1 MNIIRRFWNWI
12 DERYRTLDTQRLV
25 MNAIFIISMTA
36 LVVLISTEAIVY
48 QEEESGILGLFLI
61 LLFLMIMFVLVN
73 VYPQKI
79 RLWSAIVT
87 IPINFVFFPHQFL
100 VASGG
105 GIKSGMPIWLTF
117 GILLVFLTTE
127 GIYFKILLPLTIAV
141 NAGMFMWAYLNPELV
156 PERMLRNYYYN
167 DNLIAMLVVGCSCG
181 FVLKYQKA
189 VQNRQTEAIEQARIV
204 AEQEKQNAQR
214 ANQAKSNFLTNMSH
228 DIRTPMNAIVGMTD
242 IAKYNIDN
250 KEKVMECLQVINA
263 SSTQLFQLLNNV
275 LDMSEIETQGLRLKE
290 IPFNLEELLENIEV
304 VVWQSARNKKID
316 LQFRCDVR
324 NGNLIGDTVRLR
336 QMLMNIIGNS
346 VKFTSA
352 EGRITV
358 TVKQIDNEIDD
369 YANFIFEI
377 EDTGIGMS
385 QEFID
390 KMLFNRF
397 EREDGQVVNK
407 TEGNGIGMSITK
419 GIADAMGATIQ
430 IQSKQGEG
438 SKFTIYLRM
447 KVDRNSRESIKKDK
461 DGSISFDAT
470 GKKILIVEDNEIN
483 MEIIKGILERTNAK
497 IVCAWSAEE
506 ALEFIENE
514 GEEFFDIIFM
524 DIQLPGMDGYSA
536 ARNIRCMP
544 REEAMTVPIL
554 AMTANAFAQDVEKAF
569 NSGMNAHIAKPIDV
583 DELFQKLYHFLYS
596 KG

>member
-1 MNIIRRFWNWI
+1 MNIIRRFGEWI
-12 DERYRTLDTQRLV
+12 DEKYRTLDTQRLV
-25 MNAIFIISMTA
+25 MNAILIISLSA
-36 LVVLISTEAIVY
+36 LVVLISTEAMMY
-48 QEEESGILGLFLI
+48 REEESGILGLFLI
-61 LLFLMIMFVLVN
+61 MLFLMIMLLLVN

-79 RLWSAIVT
+79 GLWSAIVT
-87 IPINFVFFPHQFL
+87 IPINFVFFPYQFL
-100 VASGG
+100 IASGG

-117 GILLVFLTTE
+117 GILLVFLMTE
-127 GIYFKILLPLTIAV
+127 GIYFKILLPLTLLV
-141 NAGMFMWAYLNPELV
+141 NTGMMMWAYLNPEFV

-181 FVLKYQKA
+181 FVLKYQKI
-189 VQNRQTEAIEQARIV
+189 VQKRQTQVIELARLA
-204 AEQEKQNAQR
+204 AEQEKQNAQK

-242 IAKYNIDN
+242 IAKYHIDD

-275 LDMSEIETQGLRLKE
+275 LDMSEIETQGLKLKE

-316 LQFRCDVR
+316 LQFYTDIKS
-324 NGNLIGDTVRLR
+324 GNLIGDHVRLR
-336 QMLMNIIGNS
+336 QILMNIIGNS
-346 VKFTSA
+346 VKFTPA
-352 EGRITV
+352 EGRITISARQV
-358 TVKQIDNEIDD
+358 DNEMDEF
-369 YANFIFEI
+369 ANFVFEI

-390 KMLFNRF
+390 KIFNRF
-397 EREDGQVVNK
+397 EREEGQNVK
-407 TEGNGIGMSITK
+407 KIEGNGIGMSITK

-430 IQSKQGEG
+430 VQSKQGEG

-447 KVDRNSRESIKKDK
+447 KVNQNSKEAMKKDK
-461 DGSISFDAT
+461 DGSIVFDAS

-483 MEIIKGILERTNAK
+483 MEIIRGILERTNAK

-506 ALEFIENE
+506 ALEIIENQ
-514 GEEFFDIIFM
+514 GKDFFDIIFM

-536 ARNIRCMP
+536 ARNIRCLP

-554 AMTANAFAQDVEKAF
+554 AMTANAFSQDVEKAF
-569 NSGMNAHIAKPIDV
+569 HAGMNAHIAKPIDV
-583 DELFQKLYHFLYS
+583 DELFQKLYHFLYT
-596 KG
+596 

>member
-1 MNIIRRFWNWI
+1 MNIIRRFWEWI
-12 DERYRTLDTQRLV
+12 DEKYRTLDTQRLV
-25 MNAIFIISMTA
+25 MNAILGISLSA
-36 LVVLISTEAIVY
+36 LVVLISTEAMMY
-48 QEEESGILGLFLI
+48 REEESGILGLFLI
-61 LLFLMIMFVLVN
+61 MLFLMIMLLLVN

-79 RLWSAIVT
+79 GLWSAIVT
-87 IPINFVFFPHQFL
+87 IPINFVFFPYQFL
-100 VASGG
+100 IASGG

-117 GILLVFLTTE
+117 GILLVFLMTE
-127 GIYFKILLPLTIAV
+127 GIYFKILLPLTLLV
-141 NAGMFMWAYLNPELV
+141 NTGMMIWAYLNPEFV

-181 FVLKYQKA
+181 FVLKYQKI
-189 VQNRQTEAIEQARIV
+189 VQKRQTQAIELARLA
-204 AEQEKQNAQR
+204 AEQEKQNAQK

-242 IAKYNIDN
+242 IAKYHIDD

-275 LDMSEIETQGLRLKE
+275 LDMSEIETQGLKLKE

-316 LQFRCDVR
+316 LQFYTDIKS
-324 NGNLIGDTVRLR
+324 GNLIGDHVRLR
-336 QMLMNIIGNS
+336 QILMNIIGNS
-346 VKFTSA
+346 VKFTPA
-352 EGRITV
+352 EGRITISARQV
-358 TVKQIDNEIDD
+358 DNEIDD
-369 YANFIFEI
+369 FANFVFEI

-390 KMLFNRF
+390 KIFNRF
-397 EREDGQVVNK
+397 EREEGQEVK
-407 TEGNGIGMSITK
+407 KIEGNGIGMSITK

-430 IQSKQGEG
+430 VQSKQGEG

-447 KVDRNSRESIKKDK
+447 KVNQNSKEAMKKDK
-461 DGSISFDAT
+461 DGSIVFDAS

-483 MEIIKGILERTNAK
+483 MEIIKGILERTKAK

-506 ALEFIENE
+506 ALEIIENQ
-514 GEEFFDIIFM
+514 GKDFFDIIFM

-536 ARNIRCMP
+536 ARNIRCLP

-554 AMTANAFAQDVEKAF
+554 AMTANAFSQDVEKAF
-569 NSGMNAHIAKPIDV
+569 HAGMNAHIAKPIDV
-583 DELFQKLYHFLYS
+583 DELFQKLYHFLYT
-596 KG
+596 

>member
-1 MNIIRRFWNWI
+1 MNIIRRFFDWI
-12 DERYRTLDTQRLV
+12 DEKYRTLDTQRLV
-25 MNAIFIISMTA
+25 MNAILVISLSA
-36 LVVLISTEAIVY
+36 LVVLISTEAMMY
-48 QEEESGILGLFLI
+48 REEESGIIGLFLI
-61 LLFLMIMFVLVN
+61 MLFLMIMLLLVN

-79 RLWSAIVT
+79 GLWSAIVT
-87 IPINFVFFPHQFL
+87 IPINFVFFPYQFL

-117 GILLVFLTTE
+117 GILLVFLMTE
-127 GIYFKILLPLTIAV
+127 GIYFKILLPLTLLV
-141 NAGMFMWAYLNPELV
+141 NAGMMMWAYLNPELV
-156 PERMLRNYYYN
+156 PERLLRNYYYN

-181 FVLKYQKA
+181 FVLKYQKI
-189 VQNRQTEAIEQARIV
+189 VQKRQTQVIELARLA
-204 AEQEKQNAQR
+204 AEQEKQNAQK

-242 IAKYNIDN
+242 IAKYHIDD

-275 LDMSEIETQGLRLKE
+275 LDMSEIETQGLKLKE

-316 LQFRCDVR
+316 LQFHTDIKS
-324 NGNLIGDTVRLR
+324 GNLIGDHVRLR
-336 QMLMNIIGNS
+336 QILMNIIGNS
-346 VKFTSA
+346 VKFTPA
-352 EGRITV
+352 EGRITISARQV
-358 TVKQIDNEIDD
+358 DNEIDD
-369 YANFIFEI
+369 FANFVFEI

-390 KMLFNRF
+390 KIFNRF
-397 EREDGQVVNK
+397 EREEGQEVKK

-430 IQSKQGEG
+430 VQSKQGEG

-447 KVDRNSRESIKKDK
+447 KVNQNSKEAMKKDK
-461 DGSISFDAT
+461 DGSIAFDAS

-506 ALEFIENE
+506 ALEIIENQ
-514 GEEFFDIIFM
+514 GKDFFDIIFM

-536 ARNIRCMP
+536 ARNIRCLP

-554 AMTANAFAQDVEKAF
+554 AMTANAFSQDVEKAF
-569 NSGMNAHIAKPIDV
+569 HAGMNAHIAKPIDV
-583 DELFQKLYHFLYS
+583 DELFQKLYHFLYT
-596 KG
+596 

>member
-12 DERYRTLDTQRLV
+12 DEKYRTLDTQRLV
-25 MNAIFIISMTA
+25 MNAILIISLSV
-36 LVVLISTEAIVY
+36 LVILISTEALMY
-48 QEEESGILGLFLI
+48 REEESGILGIFLI
-61 LLFLMIMFVLVN
+61 MLFLMIMLLLVN

-79 RLWSAIVT
+79 GLWSAIVT
-87 IPINFVFFPHQFL
+87 IPINFLFFPYQFL

-117 GILLVFLTTE
+117 GILLVFLMTE
-127 GIYFKILLPLTIAV
+127 GIYFKILMPLTIMI
-141 NAGMFMWAYLNPELV
+141 NAGMMVWAYLNPEQV
-156 PERMLRNYYYN
+156 PERMLRSYYYN

-181 FVLKYQKA
+181 FVLKYQKI
-189 VQNRQTEAIEQARIV
+189 VQRRQTQVIELARLA
-204 AEQEKQNAQR
+204 AEQEKQNAQK
-214 ANQAKSNFLTNMSH
+214 ANQAKSNFLANMSH

-242 IAKYNIDN
+242 IAKYNIDDRD
-250 KEKVMECLQVINA
+250 KVMECLRVINA

-275 LDMSEIETQGLRLKE
+275 LDMSEIETQGLKLKE

-316 LQFRCDVR
+316 LQFHTEIK
-324 NGNLIGDTVRLR
+324 NGNLIGDNVRLR
-336 QMLMNIIGNS
+336 QILMNIIGNS
-346 VKFTSA
+346 VKFTPA
-352 EGRITV
+352 EGRITISARQV
-358 TVKQIDNEIDD
+358 DNEMDD
-369 YANFIFEI
+369 FANFVFEV

-390 KMLFNRF
+390 KIFNRF
-397 EREDGQVVNK
+397 EREEGQDVNK

-447 KVDRNSRESIKKDK
+447 KVNQNSKEAMKKDK
-461 DGSISFDAT
+461 DGSIAFDAS

-506 ALEFIENE
+506 ALEIIENE
-514 GEEFFDIIFM
+514 SKDFFDIIFM

-536 ARNIRCMP
+536 ARNIRCLP

-554 AMTANAFAQDVEKAF
+554 AMTANAFSQDVEKAF
-569 NSGMNAHIAKPIDV
+569 HAGMNAHIAKPIDV
-583 DELFQKLYHFLYS
+583 DELFQKLYHFLYT
-596 KG
+596 

>member
-12 DERYRTLDTQRLV
+12 DERYRTYDTKRLV
-25 MNAIFIISMTA
+25 MNAILVISLTA
-36 LVVLISTEAIVY
+36 LVVLISTEALMY
-48 QEEESGILGLFLI
+48 REEESGILGLFLI
-61 LLFLMIMFVLVN
+61 MLFLLIMLVLLN

-79 RLWSAIVT
+79 ELWSAIVT
-87 IPINFVFFPHQFL
+87 IPINFVFFPYQFL
-100 VASGG
+100 IASGG
-105 GIKSGMPIWLTF
+105 GIRSGMPIWLTF
-117 GILLVFLTTE
+117 GILLVFLMTE

-141 NAGMFMWAYLNPELV
+141 NSGMIMWAYLNPELV

-181 FVLKYQKA
+181 FVLKYQKV
-189 VQNRQTEAIEQARIV
+189 VQKRQTEAIELARLA
-204 AEQEKQNAQR
+204 AEQEKQNAQK

-242 IAKYNIDN
+242 IAKYNIDD

-316 LQFRCDVR
+316 LQFMCDVK
-324 NGNLIGDTVRLR
+324 NGNLIGDNVRLR
-336 QMLMNIIGNS
+336 QILMNIIGNS
-346 VKFTSA
+346 VKFTPA
-352 EGRITV
+352 EGRISV
-358 TVKQIDNEIDD
+358 TVKQVDNEIDD
-369 YANFIFEI
+369 YANFVFEI

-390 KMLFNRF
+390 KIFNRF
-397 EREDGQVVNK
+397 EREEGQNVNK

-447 KVDRNSRESIKKDK
+447 KVDQNSREAIRKDK

-483 MEIIKGILERTNAK
+483 MEIIKGILEWTNAK

-506 ALEFIENE
+506 ALEFVENE

-536 ARNIRCMP
+536 ARNIRCMA

-583 DELFQKLYHFLYS
+583 DELFQKLYHFLHT
-596 KG
+596 

>member
-1 MNIIRRFWNWI
+1 MNIIRRFWEWI
-12 DERYRTLDTQRLV
+12 DEKYRTLDTQRLV
-25 MNAIFIISMTA
+25 MNAILGISLSA
-36 LVVLISTEAIVY
+36 LVVLISTEAMMY
-48 QEEESGILGLFLI
+48 REEESGILGLFLI
-61 LLFLMIMFVLVN
+61 MLFLMIMLLLVN

-79 RLWSAIVT
+79 GLWSAIVT
-87 IPINFVFFPHQFL
+87 IPINFVFFPYQFL

-117 GILLVFLTTE
+117 GILLVFLMTE
-127 GIYFKILLPLTIAV
+127 GIYFKILLPLTLLV
-141 NAGMFMWAYLNPELV
+141 NTGMMIWAYLNPEFV

-181 FVLKYQKA
+181 FVLKYQKI
-189 VQNRQTEAIEQARIV
+189 VQKRQTQAIELARLA
-204 AEQEKQNAQR
+204 AEQEKQNAQK

-242 IAKYNIDN
+242 IAKYHIDD

-275 LDMSEIETQGLRLKE
+275 LDMSEIETQGLKLKE

-316 LQFRCDVR
+316 LQFYTDIKS
-324 NGNLIGDTVRLR
+324 GNLIGDHVRLR
-336 QMLMNIIGNS
+336 QILMNIIGNS
-346 VKFTSA
+346 VKFTPA
-352 EGRITV
+352 EGRITISARQV
-358 TVKQIDNEIDD
+358 DNEMDD
-369 YANFIFEI
+369 FANFVFEI

-390 KMLFNRF
+390 KIFNRF
-397 EREDGQVVNK
+397 EREEGQEVK
-407 TEGNGIGMSITK
+407 KIEGNGIGMSITK

-430 IQSKQGEG
+430 VQSKQGEG

-447 KVDRNSRESIKKDK
+447 KVNQNSKEAMKKDK
-461 DGSISFDAT
+461 DGSIVFDAS

-483 MEIIKGILERTNAK
+483 MEIIKGILERTKAK

-506 ALEFIENE
+506 ALEIIENQ
-514 GEEFFDIIFM
+514 GKDFFDIIFM

-536 ARNIRCMP
+536 ARNIRCLP

-554 AMTANAFAQDVEKAF
+554 AMTANAFSQDVEKAF
-569 NSGMNAHIAKPIDV
+569 HAGMNAHIAKPIDV
-583 DELFQKLYHFLYS
+583 DELFQKLYHFLYT
-596 KG
+596 